1 MNPDSTVFVIDD
13 DPSVLEATTDLL
25 TSMGMGVVACRSAQ
39 EYIACERPQTP
50 SCLVLDVRLP
60 DINGLD
66 LQCELAGGAHPPIVF
81 ISGHGDIP
89 MTVRAMRA
97 GAIDF
102 LSKPFSDDQLV
113 NAVATALAKH
123 RETLAQHSE
132 LADLLR
138 RHALLTPREREVF
151 ALAVSG
157 LLNKQAAAQLGISEV
172 TLQIHRGQVMRKMAA
187 KSFAELVRMAVQ
199 LSAFGC
205 QDDAPIRP
213 GNTRTNHSQG

>member
-1 MNPDSTVFVIDD
+1 MNRDSTVFVIDD

-25 TSMGMGVVACRSAQ
+25 KSMGMGVVACRSAQ

-60 DINGLD
+60 DVNGLD

-113 NAVATALAKH
+113 TAVAAALAKH
-123 RETLAQHSE
+123 RQTLAQRTE
-132 LADLLR
+132 VADLLR

-172 TLQIHRGQVMRKMAA
+172 TLQIHRRQVMRKMAA
-187 KSFAELVRMAVQ
+187 GSFAELVRMSVQ
-199 LSAFGC
+199 LNAFGC
-205 QDDAPIRP
+205 QDVAPVRR
-213 GNTRTNHSQG
+213 GNPQADHSRG

>member
-1 MNPDSTVFVIDD
+1 MNRDSTVFVIDD

-66 LQCELAGGAHPPIVF
+66 LQCTLARDAHPPIVF

-113 NAVATALAKH
+113 TAVSAALAKH
-123 RETLAQHSE
+123 RETLAQRSE

-138 RHALLTPREREVF
+138 RHASLTPREREVF

-157 LLNKQAAAQLGISEV
+157 LLNKQAAARLGISEV

-187 KSFAELVRMAVQ
+187 GSFAELVRMAVQ

-205 QDDAPIRP
+205 EDVAPIRRGSTP
-213 GNTRTNHSQG
+213 ADHSRR